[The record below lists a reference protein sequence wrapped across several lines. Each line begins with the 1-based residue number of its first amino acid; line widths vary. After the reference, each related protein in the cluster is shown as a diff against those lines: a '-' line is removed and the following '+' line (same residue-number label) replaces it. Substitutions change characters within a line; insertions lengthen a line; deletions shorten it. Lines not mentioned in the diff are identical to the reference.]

1 MGDQEYNSGKKYRQ
15 KGTLCGPNNAQG
27 MEGIGE
33 LWNCLAPL
41 LPQCGPSHVLVLIVA
56 NRVILFLY
64 CIHKKISSGLDP
76 IYSRFCGTLLPVSFP
91 PMFDMGET
99 LKECEGDIFPIRNC
113 EKRNNILT
121 YLTIFLGHLHLS
133 DLQIRNI

>member
-1 MGDQEYNSGKKYRQ
+1 MSFRVFDTQLG
-15 KGTLCGPNNAQG
+15 AQG

-64 CIHKKISSGLDP
+64 RIHKKIPSGLDP
-76 IYSRFCGTLLPVSFP
+76 IYSRLLCGTLLPVSFP
-91 PMFDMGET
+91 PMFDMGESF
-99 LKECEGDIFPIRNC
+99 KECEGDLFSVGKIVNREITF
-113 EKRNNILT
+113 
-121 YLTIFLGHLHLS
+121 
-133 DLQIRNI
+133 